1 MKVSRPKLE
10 GGLLLCL
17 FLLCVKNVHA
27 KAQISFGED
36 PPPPKKTEENPVPEN
51 PEIGTRTGV
60 NSQRQGGLLADILG
74 KTLHFSYFLLISITN
89 N

>member
-1 MKVSRPKLE
+1 MKVSRPRIE
-10 GGLLLCL
+10 GGFLLCF

-36 PPPPKKTEENPVPEN
+36 PPPPKKTEEK
-51 PEIGTRTGV
+51 PEIGTRTGA

-74 KTLHFSYFLLISITN
+74 KT
-89 N
+89 